1 MAIPNPELPPETVIN
16 IMTKATMTRYFVL
29 LLTLIGFAVPVS
41 SAAQIEIDITE
52 GNVDPVPIAVPN
64 FLGQDVETQAL
75 GAQIAAVIRADLE
88 SSALFR
94 SLDPA
99 SFLETQTDIDYEP
112 TFADWR
118 VIRADALASG
128 RIVRDAPGRVRVE
141 FRLWDVFAGN
151 QLQGIRFSTTTTNWR
166 RTAHKASDAIYKAL
180 TGEEGYF
187 DSRIVFVDQR
197 GPKTDRQKRLAIM
210 DQDGFNPQYLLGG
223 SDLVISPQFDPS
235 SQTITYMSYETLPPQ
250 VYLLN
255 IETGRR
261 EMLGSFPGMTFA
273 PRFSPD
279 GRNLILSMEQ
289 RGNID
294 IYRMDLM
301 TRSTERLTTDPG
313 IDVSASFAPDGR
325 RLVFQ
330 SDRGGTPQLYTMNSN
345 GSSPKRISFG
355 DGRYNQP
362 VWSPRGD
369 KIAFVRQNRGQF
381 SIGVMDADGRN
392 ERILTDD
399 YLVDMPSWSPNGR
412 VILFTNETRGR
423 DSRAELWSVDL
434 TGRNLKR
441 VETPGQATDP
451 AWSPILD

>member
-1 MAIPNPELPPETVIN
+1 
-16 IMTKATMTRYFVL
+16 MTRILTVL
-29 LLTLIGFAVPVS
+29 LMLIGFLGAIAVPS
-41 SAAQIEIDITE
+41 SAIAQIEVDITE
-52 GNVDPVPIAVPN
+52 GNIDPVPIAVPD
-64 FLGQDVETQAL
+64 FLGQDPKTRQL
-75 GAQIAAVIRADLE
+75 GAQIAEVIRSDLE

-128 RIVRDAPGRVRVE
+128 RIVRDGPDKVRVE
-141 FRLWDVFAGN
+141 FRLWDVFAGR
-151 QLQGIRFSTTTTNWR
+151 QLQGIRFSTATENWR
-166 RTAHKASDAIYKAL
+166 RTAHKASDAIFKAL

-235 SQTITYMSYETLPPQ
+235 SQTITFMSYETLPPQ
-250 VYLLN
+250 VYILD

-261 EMLGSFPGMTFA
+261 ELLGSFPGMTFA

-279 GRNLILSMEQ
+279 GDNLIMSMEQ

-294 IYRMDLM
+294 IYIMDLL
-301 TRSTERLTTDPG
+301 TRSTQRLTTDAG
-313 IDVSASFAPDGR
+313 IDVSASFSPDGR
-325 RLVFQ
+325 RIVFQ
-330 SDRGGTPQLYTMNSN
+330 SDRGGTPQLYTMNAD
-345 GSSPKRISFG
+345 GSSTKRISFG

-362 VWSPRGD
+362 MWSPRGD
-369 KIAFVRQNRGQF
+369 KIAFVRQNRGKF
-381 SIGVMDADGRN
+381 AIGVMDPDGSR

-412 VILFTNETRGR
+412 VILFTKETRGR
-423 DSRAELWSVDL
+423 NSRAELWSVDL

-441 VETPGQATDP
+441 VDTPGQATDP

>member
-1 MAIPNPELPPETVIN
+1 MMRILTFLLVI
-16 IMTKATMTRYFVL
+16 IG
-29 LLTLIGFAVPVS
+29 LTAPMRTI
-41 SAAQIEIDITE
+41 AQIEVDITE
-52 GNVDPVPIAVPN
+52 GNIDPVPIAVPD
-64 FLGQDVETQAL
+64 FLGQDPETRQL
-75 GAQIAAVIRADLE
+75 GMQIADVIRSDLE

-94 SLDPA
+94 LLDPA

-128 RIVRDAPGRVRVE
+128 RIVRDGPDKVRVE
-141 FRLWDVFAGN
+141 FRLWDIFAGR
-151 QLQGIRFSTTTTNWR
+151 QLQGIRFSTVTENWR
-166 RTAHKASDAIYKAL
+166 RTAHKASDAIFKAL
-180 TGEEGYF
+180 TGEDGYF

-197 GPKTDRQKRLAIM
+197 GSKTDRQKRLAIM

-235 SQTITYMSYETLPPQ
+235 SQTITFMSYETLPPQ
-250 VYLLN
+250 VYILD

-261 EMLGSFPGMTFA
+261 ELLGSFPGMTFA

-279 GRNLILSMEQ
+279 GDNLIMSMEQ
-289 RGNID
+289 RGNVD
-294 IYRMDLM
+294 IYMMDLL
-301 TRSTERLTTDPG
+301 TRSTQRLTTDAG
-313 IDVSASFAPDGR
+313 IDVSASFSPDGR
-325 RLVFQ
+325 RIVFQ
-330 SDRGGTPQLYTMNSN
+330 SDRGGTPQLYTMNTN
-345 GSSPKRISFG
+345 GASPKRISFG

-369 KIAFVRQNRGQF
+369 KIAFVRQNRGKF
-381 SIGVMDADGRN
+381 SIGVMDPDGSN

-412 VILFTNETRGR
+412 VILFTKETRGR
-423 DSRAELWSVDL
+423 NSRAELRSVDL

-441 VETPGQATDP
+441 VDTPGQATDP

>member
-1 MAIPNPELPPETVIN
+1 MAVSDPELSTS
-16 IMTKATMTRYFVL
+16 
-29 LLTLIGFAVPVS
+29 TLINARPMIRFITFLLAIFGLLVAHTAS
-41 SAAQIEIDITE
+41 AQIEVDITQ
-52 GNVDPVPIAVPN
+52 GNVDPVPIAVPD
-64 FLGQDVETQAL
+64 FLGQDPETRDL
-75 GAQIAAVIRADLE
+75 GAQIAGVIRNDLQ
-88 SSALFR
+88 SSAVFR

-118 VIRADALASG
+118 VIRADALVSG
-128 RIVRDAPGRVRVE
+128 RVVRDAPGRVRVE
-141 FRLWDVFAGN
+141 FRLWDVFAGR
-151 QLQGIRFSTTTTNWR
+151 QLQGIRFSTTTSNWR
-166 RTAHKASDAIYKAL
+166 RTAHKAADAIYKTL
-180 TGEEGYF
+180 TGEDGYF

-197 GPKTDRQKRLAIM
+197 GPKTNREKRLAIM
-210 DQDGFNPQYLLGG
+210 DQDGFNPQYLVGG
-223 SDLVISPQFDPS
+223 SELVVSPQFDPS

-250 VYLLN
+250 VYLLD

-261 EMLGSFPGMTFA
+261 ELLGSFPGMTFA

-279 GRNLILSMEQ
+279 GRSLIMSMEQ

-294 IYRMDLM
+294 IYRMDLAS
-301 TRSTERLTTDPG
+301 RSTERLTTDPG
-313 IDVSASFAPDGR
+313 IDVSASFSPDGR
-325 RLVFQ
+325 QVVFQ
-330 SDRGGTPQLYTMNSN
+330 SDRGGTPQLYTMNAN

-369 KIAFVRQNRGQF
+369 KIAFVRQNRGRF
-381 SIGVMDADGRN
+381 AIGVMDTDGRN

-412 VILFTNETRGR
+412 IILFTKESRGQN
-423 DSRAELWSVDL
+423 SRAELWSVDL

-441 VETPGQATDP
+441 IDTPGQATDP

>member
-1 MAIPNPELPPETVIN
+1 MAVINLELPPEIVTLKL
-16 IMTKATMTRYFVL
+16 MMATMTRYFIL
-29 LLTLIGFAVPVS
+29 LLTLIGFAVPVAS
-41 SAAQIEIDITE
+41 FAQIEVDITE

-64 FLGQDVETQAL
+64 FLGQDSETRAL
-75 GAQIAAVIRADLE
+75 GEQIAEVIRADLE

-94 SLDPA
+94 ALDPA

-118 VIRADALASG
+118 VIKADALASG

-141 FRLWDVFAGN
+141 FRLWDVFAGT
-151 QLQGIRFSTTTTNWR
+151 QLQGIRFSTTTSNWR

-197 GPKTDRQKRLAIM
+197 GPKTNRQKRLAIM

-235 SQTITYMSYETLPPQ
+235 SQTITFMSYETLPPQ

-261 EMLGSFPGMTFA
+261 ELLGSFPGMTFA

-279 GRNLILSMEQ
+279 GKNLVMSMEL

-294 IYRMDLM
+294 IYTMDLM
-301 TRSTERLTTDPG
+301 TRSTERLTTDAG

-330 SDRGGTPQLYTMNSN
+330 SDRGGTPQLYTMNAD

-369 KIAFVRQNRGQF
+369 KIAFVRQNRGKF
-381 SIGVMDADGRN
+381 SIGIMDADGRN

-412 VILFTNETRGR
+412 VIVFTKETRGR

>member
-1 MAIPNPELPPETVIN
+1 MMRILTFLLAIIGLTAP
-16 IMTKATMTRYFVL
+16 MTT
-29 LLTLIGFAVPVS
+29 I
-41 SAAQIEIDITE
+41 AQIEVDITE
-52 GNVDPVPIAVPN
+52 GNIDPVPIAVPD
-64 FLGQDVETQAL
+64 FLGQDPETRQL
-75 GAQIAAVIRADLE
+75 GMQIADVIRSDLE

-94 SLDPA
+94 LLDPA

-128 RIVRDAPGRVRVE
+128 RIVRDGPDKIRVE
-141 FRLWDVFAGN
+141 FRLWDIFAGR
-151 QLQGIRFSTTTTNWR
+151 QLQGIRFSTATENWR
-166 RTAHKASDAIYKAL
+166 RTAHKASDAIFKAL
-180 TGEEGYF
+180 TGEDGYF

-197 GPKTDRQKRLAIM
+197 GSKTNRQKRLAIM

-235 SQTITYMSYETLPPQ
+235 SQTITFMSYETLPPQ
-250 VYLLN
+250 VYILD

-261 EMLGSFPGMTFA
+261 ELLGSFPGMTFA

-279 GRNLILSMEQ
+279 GDNLIMSMEQ
-289 RGNID
+289 RGNVD
-294 IYRMDLM
+294 IYVMDLL
-301 TRSTERLTTDPG
+301 TRSTQRLTTDAG
-313 IDVSASFAPDGR
+313 IDVSASFSPDGHR
-325 RLVFQ
+325 IVFQ
-330 SDRGGTPQLYTMNSN
+330 SDRGGTPQLYTMNAN
-345 GSSPKRISFG
+345 GASPKRISFG

-369 KIAFVRQNRGQF
+369 KIAFVRQNRGKF
-381 SIGVMDADGRN
+381 SIGVMDPDGSN

-412 VILFTNETRGR
+412 VILFTKETRGR
-423 DSRAELWSVDL
+423 NSRAELRSVDL

-441 VETPGQATDP
+441 VDTPGQATDP

>member
-1 MAIPNPELPPETVIN
+1 
-16 IMTKATMTRYFVL
+16 MTRILTVL
-29 LLTLIGFAVPVS
+29 LMLIGLLGSIAVPF
-41 SAAQIEIDITE
+41 SAFAQIEVDITE
-52 GNVDPVPIAVPN
+52 GNIDPVPIAVPD
-64 FLGQDVETQAL
+64 FLGQDPETRQL
-75 GAQIAAVIRADLE
+75 GAQIAEVIRSDLE

-128 RIVRDAPGRVRVE
+128 RIVRDGPDKVRVE
-141 FRLWDVFAGN
+141 FRLWDVFAGR
-151 QLQGIRFSTTTTNWR
+151 QLQGIRFSTATENWR
-166 RTAHKASDAIYKAL
+166 RTAHKASDAIFKAL
-180 TGEEGYF
+180 TGEDGYF

-235 SQTITYMSYETLPPQ
+235 SQTITFMSYETLPPQ
-250 VYLLN
+250 VYILD

-261 EMLGSFPGMTFA
+261 ELLGSFPGMTFA

-279 GRNLILSMEQ
+279 GDNLIMSMEQ

-294 IYRMDLM
+294 IYIMDLL
-301 TRSTERLTTDPG
+301 TRSTQRLTTDAG
-313 IDVSASFAPDGR
+313 IDVSASFSPDGR
-325 RLVFQ
+325 RIVFQ
-330 SDRGGTPQLYTMNSN
+330 SDRGGTPQLYTMNAD

-369 KIAFVRQNRGQF
+369 KIAFVRQNRGKF
-381 SIGVMDADGRN
+381 AIGVMEPDGSR

-412 VILFTNETRGR
+412 VILFTKETRGR
-423 DSRAELWSVDL
+423 NSRAELWSVDL

-441 VETPGQATDP
+441 VDTPGQATDP

>member
-1 MAIPNPELPPETVIN
+1 MLRPALLALALLAIAAPLP
-16 IMTKATMTRYFVL
+16 AT
-29 LLTLIGFAVPVS
+29 
-41 SAAQIEIDITE
+41 AQIEVDITQ
-52 GNVDPVPIAVPN
+52 GNIDPVPIAIPD
-64 FLGQDVETQAL
+64 FLGQDAETQAL
-75 GAQIAAVIRADLE
+75 GAQIADVIRNDLQ
-88 SSALFR
+88 SSAVFR

-118 VIRADALASG
+118 VIRADALVSG
-128 RIVRDAPGRVRVE
+128 RIVRDQPGRVRVE
-141 FRLWDVFAGN
+141 FRLWDVFAGE
-151 QLQGIRFSTTTTNWR
+151 QLQGIRFSTTTSNWR
-166 RTAHKASDAIYKAL
+166 RTAHKAADAIYKTL
-180 TGEEGYF
+180 TGEDGYF

-210 DQDGFNPQYLLGG
+210 DQDGHDPQYLVGG
-223 SDLVISPQFDPS
+223 SDLVVSPQFDPN

-250 VYLLN
+250 VYMLD
-255 IETGRR
+255 IATGRR
-261 EMLGSFPGMTFA
+261 ELLGSFPGMTFA

-279 GRNLILSMEQ
+279 GRALVLSMEQ
-289 RGNID
+289 AGNVD
-294 IYRMDLM
+294 IYRMDLAS
-301 TRSTERLTTDPG
+301 RSSERLTTDPG
-313 IDVSASFAPDGR
+313 IDVSASFSPDGR
-325 RLVFQ
+325 RMVFQ
-330 SDRGGTPQLYTMNSN
+330 SDRGGSPQLYTMGVN

-369 KIAFVRQNRGQF
+369 KIAFVRQNRGKF
-381 SIGVMDADGRN
+381 AIGVMDPDGSN

-412 VILFTNETRGR
+412 IILFTKETRGR

-451 AWSPILD
+451 AWSPILE